1 MSCGCSGASCDT
13 QAPLPWLR
21 IGLATMLAGQGM
33 VVSLAINTS
42 TMPAAQRLLVQLIL
56 AASAAI
62 TAGLLGAPLLTAA
75 RAQLARRALGFDWLF
90 VSAILGAT
98 LASLLSMWRGQGAV
112 YFELISLLLLIYT
125 LGQQSSARAQRRV
138 LDIASRVE
146 RSAQA
151 YQARTCCGTT
161 RQATLDQLK
170 PDWSVLIPP
179 GRPIP
184 IDGVVKDGHALLN
197 ERAISG
203 EPLPRAVAPGSAVL
217 TGAIPIDASIW
228 VTVSA
233 AAGQRKLDDLSS
245 RIDRLLLAPT
255 SWQRQADRL
264 AGWFLP
270 VVVSIALLT
279 GIAWTLLDGWVTGL
293 MHATAVLFV
302 ACPCAMGFG
311 VPLIART
318 SIARLA
324 HLGVLLHRAE
334 ALERL
339 AEIDRVVF
347 DKTGTLT
354 TPELELG
361 QLELASGVDAPALLS
376 ALAQIAEQSDHPLSR
391 MLRLPLHSGR
401 GCDVERVEVL
411 PGKGLRATC
420 GAHQI
425 TLGVVDLL
433 PDEHP
438 LRQLPAAQRPRI
450 VILRDGELAAWA
462 RVTERAV
469 AGAHPALRDLEA
481 DGLKVAIVTGDA
493 GWRAAGFGVEV
504 HAGASPEDK
513 LALIQGWQEAG
524 SRVLYVGDGIN
535 DAGALAAAHASLS
548 VRSGAA
554 LAGELAMGEWS
565 GVEPQAIVEAL
576 RVARHARVLLRQTLG
591 WAALYNTLGVSA
603 AALGLIHPAAAA
615 VLMTSSSLFVTLRA
629 AWALELREPDAP
641 ATHQRTAIR
650 SPHAA
655 LNMIHA
661 ASRDVTRDVATLQ
674 AAADADPDAAPSLA
688 TLVGAVL
695 GRDLCDGRPWHH

>member
-42 TMPAAQRLLVQLIL
+42 QMPDAHRLLVQLIL
-56 AASAAI
+56 AATAAI
-62 TAGLLGAPLLTAA
+62 TAALLGGPLLTAA
-75 RAQLARRALGFDWLF
+75 RDQLAQRKLGFDWLF
-90 VSAILGAT
+90 VSAIIGAT
-98 LASLLSMWRGQGAV
+98 AASLLSMWRGQGAV

-146 RSAQA
+146 RTAQT
-151 YQARTCCGTT
+151 YQARTCCGAA
-161 RQATLDQLK
+161 RAATLDQLK
-170 PDWSVLIPP
+170 PGWSVLVPP

-184 IDGVVKDGHALLN
+184 IDGAIQDGCALLN
-197 ERAISG
+197 ERATTG
-203 EPLPRAVAPGSAVL
+203 EPLPRAVGPDDEVTA
-217 TGAIPIDASIW
+217 GAIPIDASLW
-228 VTVSA
+228 VRVSA
-233 AAGQRKLDDLSS
+233 AAGQRKLDDLSA

-270 VVVSIALLT
+270 AVVTIALLT
-279 GIAWTLLDGWVTGL
+279 GVAWTLLDGWITGL

-324 HLGVLLHRAE
+324 NAGVLLHRAE

-361 QLELASGVDAPALLS
+361 QLELAGGVDAPALLS
-376 ALAQIAEQSDHPLSR
+376 ALAQIADQSDHPLSKL
-391 MLRLPLHSGR
+391 LRLPLHTGQ

-411 PGKGLRATC
+411 PGRGLRATC
-420 GAHQI
+420 SGHEL
-425 TLGVVDLL
+425 TLGVADLL
-433 PDEHP
+433 PADHP
-438 LRQLPAAQRPRI
+438 LRLLPAEQRPRL
-450 VILRDGELAAWA
+450 VILRDGALAAWA
-462 RVTERAV
+462 RVTERPI

-481 DGLKVAIVTGDA
+481 DGLKVAIVTGDDA
-493 GWRAAGFGVEV
+493 WRAARFGVEL
-504 HAGASPEDK
+504 HANQRPEDK
-513 LALIQGWQEAG
+513 LALIEAWQRAG
-524 SRVLYVGDGIN
+524 SRVLYIGDGIN

-565 GVEPQAIVEAL
+565 GADPQAIVDAL
-576 RVARHARVLLRQTLG
+576 RAARHARTLLRQTLG
-591 WAALYNTLGVSA
+591 WAALYNGIGVSA
-603 AALGLIHPAAAA
+603 AALGLIHPALAAI
-615 VLMTSSSLFVTLRA
+615 LMTSSSLFVTLRA
-629 AWALELREPDAP
+629 AWSLELRDA
-641 ATHQRTAIR
+641 
-650 SPHAA
+650 S
-655 LNMIHA
+655 
-661 ASRDVTRDVATLQ
+661 
-674 AAADADPDAAPSLA
+674 ADPAPQPPTIRFA
-688 TLVGAVL
+688 M
-695 GRDLCDGRPWHH
+695 